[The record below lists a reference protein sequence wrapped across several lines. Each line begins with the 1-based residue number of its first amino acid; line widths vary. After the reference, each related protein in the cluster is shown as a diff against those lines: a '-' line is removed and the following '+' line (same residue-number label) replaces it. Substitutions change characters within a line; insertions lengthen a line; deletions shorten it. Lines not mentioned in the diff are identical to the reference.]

1 MVTDKEGRFEFVA
14 PPECGDMITNEK
26 NDLNASIERDTLT
39 PDWTY
44 KSISGLG
51 TLSSKAMRQI
61 NISGYVKRNR
71 LAIKVYNELIRREIN
86 LVVAILCNYEYLG
99 DSTVQEGLKKLKI
112 KFSYQDPFVGGLDDN
127 STEIATF
134 VGANAMSIHSAVMA
148 NPYIEDKEA
157 EEERIWQEIERKA
170 MIDAKVASA
179 SANQK
184 KESSEVT
191 KEDEKGG

>member
-1 MVTDKEGRFEFVA
+1 
-14 PPECGDMITNEK
+14 
-26 NDLNASIERDTLT
+26 
-39 PDWTY
+39 
-44 KSISGLG
+44 
-51 TLSSKAMRQI
+51 
-61 NISGYVKRNR
+61 
-71 LAIKVYNELIRREIN
+71 
-86 LVVAILCNYEYLG
+86 
-99 DSTVQEGLKKLKI
+99 
-112 KFSYQDPFVGGLDDN
+112 
-127 STEIATF
+127 
-134 VGANAMSIHSAVMA
+134 MA

>member
-1 MVTDKEGRFEFVA
+1 M
-14 PPECGDMITNEK
+14 
-26 NDLNASIERDTLT
+26 
-39 PDWTY
+39 
-44 KSISGLG
+44 
-51 TLSSKAMRQI
+51 
-61 NISGYVKRNR
+61 
-71 LAIKVYNELIRREIN
+71 
-86 LVVAILCNYEYLG
+86 
-99 DSTVQEGLKKLKI
+99 KI

-170 MIDAKVASA
+170 MIDAKVAAA
-179 SANQK
+179 SAANSK